1 MASGQVYV
9 RQGEQ
14 GEQSAMMESNKVTR
28 FLKAKMTVT
37 VANGI

>member
-14 GEQSAMMESNKVTR
+14 GEQSAMMESNSHKVSR
-28 FLKAKMTVT
+28 PR
-37 VANGI
+37 